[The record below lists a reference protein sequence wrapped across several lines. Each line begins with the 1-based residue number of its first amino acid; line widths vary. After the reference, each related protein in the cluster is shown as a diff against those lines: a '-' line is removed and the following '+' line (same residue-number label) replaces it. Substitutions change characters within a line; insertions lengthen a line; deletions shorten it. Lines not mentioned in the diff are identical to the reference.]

1 MKSSNRKLLQRYA
14 LLIGAVIITVALY
27 YLFDDHIDLLLDE
40 STDGKVICTFIDVGQ
55 GDSTLITY
63 QDCAILI
70 DAGDE
75 DAWPAIRKVFRA
87 HKIQKIDLLVATHP
101 HADHIGSMDDVL
113 KNIPV
118 DKIAMSC
125 ATPDTLAFERLLD
138 AIDASDV
145 STIFPSSGDVLT
157 YDGIML
163 QILHPNSDAAYDNL
177 NNYSLVIR
185 LVTPYG
191 TALFTGDAETSAE
204 NEILTTGH
212 DVNVDV
218 LKVGHH
224 GSSTSTSASFLEASA
239 PQYSVIHV
247 GIDND
252 YGHPSNKVL

>member
-101 HADHIGSMDDVL
+101 HADHIGSMDDV
-113 KNIPV
+113 
-118 DKIAMSC
+118 
-125 ATPDTLAFERLLD
+125 
-138 AIDASDV
+138 
-145 STIFPSSGDVLT
+145 
-157 YDGIML
+157 
-163 QILHPNSDAAYDNL
+163 
-177 NNYSLVIR
+177 
-185 LVTPYG
+185 
-191 TALFTGDAETSAE
+191 
-204 NEILTTGH
+204 
-212 DVNVDV
+212 
-218 LKVGHH
+218 
-224 GSSTSTSASFLEASA
+224 
-239 PQYSVIHV
+239 
-247 GIDND
+247 
-252 YGHPSNKVL
+252 